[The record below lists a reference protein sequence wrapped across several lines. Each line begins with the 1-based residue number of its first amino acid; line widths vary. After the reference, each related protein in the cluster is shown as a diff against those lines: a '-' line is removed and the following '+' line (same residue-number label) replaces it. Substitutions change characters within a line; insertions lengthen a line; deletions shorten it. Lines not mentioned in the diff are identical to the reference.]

1 MTTEMTDYR
10 TYILTE
16 KERRVAGVVMA
27 LGLAAIGLVYFK
39 SPLPVVLLPLIMK
52 RGWSIYA
59 DHCCRKRQKVL
70 LREFRDFL
78 FSLSASFAT
87 GRHMTEAMK
96 EADAALGN
104 IYRKNSLM
112 SREIRHMLKAIE
124 ETGQS
129 DQKVFSDFAG
139 RSGLEDIQ
147 LLAEVYGVCRE
158 TGGNMAVAVN
168 KAAALLTEKIN
179 IEMEIQTMLSQKKL
193 EGTIIAVMPGVMILF
208 LLWMS
213 PEYLSPMYGT
223 AAGRL
228 LMILALALNGFAYF
242 WMEKMTDVTL

>member
-1 MTTEMTDYR
+1 MTDYQI
-10 TYILTE
+10 YILTK
-16 KERRVAGVVMA
+16 KEGVMADVVM
-27 LGLAAIGLVYFK
+27 GLALAGLSFIFFQ
-39 SPLPVVLLPLIMK
+39 SPLLVVLLPFVRK
-52 RGWSIYA
+52 KGRQIYV
-59 DHCCRKRQKVL
+59 HCCRNKRQKVL

-96 EADAALGN
+96 EAETALRH
-104 IYRKNSLM
+104 IYGEKGLM
-112 SREIRHMLKAIE
+112 SREIRYMVRAVE

-129 DQKVFSDFAG
+129 DQSVFAEFARRTG
-139 RSGLEDIQ
+139 MEDI
-147 LLAEVYGVCRE
+147 LLLSEVYTVCRE
-158 TGGNMAVAVN
+158 TGGNMATAVN

-193 EGTIIAVMPGVMILF
+193 EGTIIAVMPALMILF

-213 PEYLSPMYGT
+213 PEYLKPMYTT
-223 AAGRL
+223 AVGRL
-228 LMILALALNGFAYF
+228 MMAAAFAVNVFSYL

>member
-1 MTTEMTDYR
+1 MTEIIDYR
-10 TYILTE
+10 IYLLTE
-16 KERRVAGVVMA
+16 TEKRLAAGAMA
-27 LGLAAIGLVYFK
+27 LALLAIGLIYFK
-39 SPLPVVLLPLIMK
+39 SPLPVLLLPLILK

-59 DHCCRKRQKVL
+59 ASCRRKRQKTL

-96 EADAALGN
+96 EADLALGN
-104 IYRKNSLM
+104 IYGEKGLM
-112 SREIRHMLKAIE
+112 SREIRYMLMAIE

-139 RSGLEDIQ
+139 RTGLEDIQ
-147 LLAEVYGVCRE
+147 LLAEVYSACRE
-158 TGGNMAVAVN
+158 TGGNMAAAVN

-223 AAGRL
+223 MAGRL
-228 LMILALALNGFAYF
+228 LMALALGLNGFAYF

>member
-1 MTTEMTDYR
+1 MTEIIDYR
-10 TYILTE
+10 IYLLTE
-16 KERRVAGVVMA
+16 TEKRLAAGSMA
-27 LGLAAIGLVYFK
+27 LALLAIGLIYFK
-39 SPLPVVLLPLIMK
+39 SPLPVLLLPFIMK
-52 RGWSIYA
+52 RGWCIYA
-59 DHCCRKRQKVL
+59 ASCRKKRQKTL

-96 EADAALGN
+96 EADLALGN
-104 IYRKNSLM
+104 IYGEKGLM
-112 SREIRHMLKAIE
+112 SREIRYMLKSIE

-139 RSGLEDIQ
+139 RTGLEDIQ
-147 LLAEVYGVCRE
+147 LLAEVYSACRE
-158 TGGNMAVAVN
+158 TGGNMAAAVN

-193 EGTIIAVMPGVMILF
+193 EGTIIAVMPGMMILF
-208 LLWMS
+208 LLWIS

-223 AAGRL
+223 MAGRL
-228 LMILALALNGFAYF
+228 LMVLALGLNGFAYF

>member
-1 MTTEMTDYR
+1 MTDYQI
-10 TYILTE
+10 YILSQKE
-16 KERRVAGVVMA
+16 KTSVDVAMSVFLAV
-27 LGLAAIGLVYFK
+27 LGFLFFQSLILLLI
-39 SPLPVVLLPLIMK
+39 LPFVRKKVHQ
-52 RGWSIYA
+52 IYSA
-59 DHCCRKRQKVL
+59 YRKNKRQKQL

-96 EADAALGN
+96 EARTALEH
-104 IYRKNSLM
+104 IYGTKGLLSEEL
-112 SREIRHMLKAIE
+112 SSMLKAIE

-129 DQKVFSDFAG
+129 EQKVFADFAN
-139 RSGLEDIQ
+139 RTGLEDIR
-147 LLAEVYGVCRE
+147 LLSEVYTVCRA

-168 KAAALLTEKIN
+168 KAAALLTEKIHL
-179 IEMEIQTMLSQKKL
+179 EMEIETMLSQKKL
-193 EGTIIAVMPGVMILF
+193 EGTIIALMPAVMIFF

-213 PEYLSPMYGT
+213 PSYLEPMYTT

-228 LMILALALNGFAYF
+228 LMAAALAINGFAYY

>member
-1 MTTEMTDYR
+1 MTEITDYR
-10 TYILTE
+10 IYLLTE
-16 KERRVAGVVMA
+16 TEKRLAAGAMVLA
-27 LGLAAIGLVYFK
+27 LLAIGLIYFK
-39 SPLPVVLLPLIMK
+39 SPLPVLLLPLILK

-59 DHCCRKRQKVL
+59 EYCRRKRQKTL
-70 LREFRDFL
+70 RREFRDFL

-96 EADAALGN
+96 EAELALGN
-104 IYRKNSLM
+104 IYGETGLM
-112 SREIRHMLKAIE
+112 SREIRYMLKAIE

-139 RSGLEDIQ
+139 RTGLEDIQ
-147 LLAEVYGVCRE
+147 LLAEVYSACRE
-158 TGGNMAVAVN
+158 TGGNMAAAVN

-213 PEYLSPMYGT
+213 PEYLSPMYDT
-223 AAGRL
+223 MAGRL
-228 LMILALALNGFAYF
+228 LMVLALGLNGFAYF

>member
-1 MTTEMTDYR
+1 MTEITDYR
-10 TYILTE
+10 IYLLTE
-16 KERRVAGVVMA
+16 TEKRLAAGAMVLA
-27 LGLAAIGLVYFK
+27 LLAIGLIYFK
-39 SPLPVVLLPLIMK
+39 SPLPVLLLPLFLK

-59 DHCCRKRQKVL
+59 ASCRRKRQKTL

-96 EADAALGN
+96 EAELALGN
-104 IYRKNSLM
+104 IYGETGLM
-112 SREIRHMLKAIE
+112 SREIRYMLKAIE

-139 RSGLEDIQ
+139 RTGLEDIQ
-147 LLAEVYGVCRE
+147 LLAEVYSACRE
-158 TGGNMAVAVN
+158 TGGNMAAAVN

-213 PEYLSPMYGT
+213 PEYLSPMYDT
-223 AAGRL
+223 MAGRL
-228 LMILALALNGFAYF
+228 LMVLALGLNGFAYF

>member
-1 MTTEMTDYR
+1 MTDYQI
-10 TYILTE
+10 YILSQKE
-16 KERRVAGVVMA
+16 KNSVDAVIT
-27 LGLAAIGLVYFK
+27 LFLAVFSFLFFQSLILLFI
-39 SPLPVVLLPLIMK
+39 LPLVRK
-52 RGWSIYA
+52 KAQTVYSAY
-59 DHCCRKRQKVL
+59 CKTKRQKQL

-96 EADAALGN
+96 EARTALEH
-104 IYRKNSLM
+104 IYGIKGLLSKEL
-112 SREIRHMLKAIE
+112 SSMLKAIE

-129 DQKVFSDFAG
+129 EQKVFADFAN

-147 LLAEVYGVCRE
+147 LLSEVYTVCRA
-158 TGGNMAVAVN
+158 TGGNMAAAVN
-168 KAAALLTEKIN
+168 NAAALLTEKIHL
-179 IEMEIQTMLSQKKL
+179 EMEIETMLSQKKL
-193 EGTIIAVMPGVMILF
+193 EGTIIALMPAVMIFF

-213 PEYLSPMYGT
+213 PSYLEPMYTT

-228 LMILALALNGFAYF
+228 MMTVALVINGFAYY